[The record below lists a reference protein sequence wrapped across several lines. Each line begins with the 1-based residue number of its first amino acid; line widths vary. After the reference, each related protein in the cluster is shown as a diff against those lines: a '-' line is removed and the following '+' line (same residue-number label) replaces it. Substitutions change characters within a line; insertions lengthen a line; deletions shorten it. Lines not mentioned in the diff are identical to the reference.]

1 MPVILAAGRSARGNF
16 LKPLARFGDK
26 SALEIAMENCAGLAR
41 PVVVLGHQAAHVRRG
56 VPRGVS
62 VVVNR
67 RWRAGQL
74 SSLLA
79 GLRHVPAGAAFMLY
93 PVDFPLLTRTEVLRL
108 TKTFRARRAG
118 VEIAAPVVRRRSGHP
133 VLFSPAM
140 RAELKRARTAKEVVF
155 RDRNRLRLVPV
166 DTAAIWQDFRSP
178 ASYHLR
184 LRAYVQ
190 RRR

>member
-1 MPVILAAGRSARGNF
+1 M
-16 LKPLARFGDK
+16 
-26 SALEIAMENCAGLAR
+26 
-41 PVVVLGHQAAHVRRG
+41 
-56 VPRGVS
+56 
-62 VVVNR
+62 VVNR
-67 RWRAGQL
+67 RWRGGQL
-74 SSLLA
+74 RSLLA
-79 GLRHVPAGAAFMLY
+79 GLRHVPASAAFMLY
-93 PVDFPLLTRTEVLRL
+93 PVDFPLLTRTEVQRL
-108 TKTFRARRAG
+108 TKAFRARRTG
-118 VEIAAPVVRRRSGHP
+118 KEIVAPVFRRRSGHP

-178 ASYHLR
+178 ASYRLR